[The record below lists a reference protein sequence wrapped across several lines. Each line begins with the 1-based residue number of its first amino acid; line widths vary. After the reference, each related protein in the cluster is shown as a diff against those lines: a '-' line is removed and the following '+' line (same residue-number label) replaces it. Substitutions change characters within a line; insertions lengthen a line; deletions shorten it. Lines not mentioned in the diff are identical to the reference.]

1 MEKNNII
8 LRFMYDRQMFID
20 MIIFECKDLFL
31 KREEKMKIEKVI
43 DNKENYLELLLEA
56 DPEVDVVKQY
66 LNCGDM
72 YILLDEEKVASIA
85 IVIKV
90 NDEECELKNIATDKT
105 CRGKGFAGELIK
117 YIFEEYKDEFKRM
130 IVGTTENMIPF
141 YVLNGFTK
149 YHHTVKNFFVDNY
162 EEEIWDGDL
171 HCIDM
176 YYYYKNL

>member
-1 MEKNNII
+1 
-8 LRFMYDRQMFID
+8 
-20 MIIFECKDLFL
+20 
-31 KREEKMKIEKVI
+31 MKIEKVI
-43 DNKENYLELLLEA
+43 ENKDKYLKLLLEA
-56 DPEVDVVKQY
+56 DPEENVVRSY
-66 LNCGDM
+66 IESGDM
-72 YILLDEEKVASIA
+72 YVGLEDNVPVCEVVITKVD
-85 IVIKV
+85 
-90 NDEECELKNIATDKT
+90 DEECELKNIATDPNY
-105 CRGKGFAGELIK
+105 RGKGYAQELIR
-117 YIFEEYKDEFKRM
+117 YVFNEYKDRYKRM